1 MTEPQGF
8 LPAPLLGVC
17 LGVLQSAGAEVGAV
31 CVSSAVRAV
40 GCLTAKGKDLFSTT
54 RSPPHPA
61 CYYNH
66 DGTDSWSW
74 RSPLLVLIG
83 ALTVKH

>member
-54 RSPPHPA
+54 RSPPHPP
-61 CYYNH
+61 H
-66 DGTDSWSW
+66 VTTTTT
-74 RSPLLVLIG
+74 
-83 ALTVKH
+83 ALTLGPGGLHCLS